1 MWVVVL
7 FWLLSRF
14 VLMISPFTDR
24 VSCAIYFISNDI
36 FLVFFFR
43 ELVRMVST
51 IRMQK
56 QKSIRGLMM
65 GAFYY
70 SIGLAVDDILLYFG
84 GIGDVSKWYYM
95 AVLLLLTIIGYRNG
109 ATTD

>member
-1 MWVVVL
+1 
-7 FWLLSRF
+7 
-14 VLMISPFTDR
+14 
-24 VSCAIYFISNDI
+24 
-36 FLVFFFR
+36 
-43 ELVRMVST
+43 
-51 IRMQK
+51 
-56 QKSIRGLMM
+56 M

-84 GIGDVSKWYYM
+84 GIGDISKWYYM